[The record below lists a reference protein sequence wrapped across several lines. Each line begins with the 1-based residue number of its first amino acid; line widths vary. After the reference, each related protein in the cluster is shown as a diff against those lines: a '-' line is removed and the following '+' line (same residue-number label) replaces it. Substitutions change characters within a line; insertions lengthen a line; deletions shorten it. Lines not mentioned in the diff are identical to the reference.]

1 MKILLHSNGV
11 SLSKELREFIS
22 SRLIDDLSQMTRS
35 INRVNFYFQ
44 DNNGP
49 KGGCDKSCRLV
60 IHLRRR
66 PPVVIQE
73 QDAELTPL
81 IYRLLE
87 RAGQTLQRRITT
99 RRERTNSVSMSG
111 E

>member
-11 SLSKELREFIS
+11 LLSQELREFLS
-22 SRLIDDLSQMTRS
+22 SRLTDELSRMDRS
-35 INRVNFYFQ
+35 INRVNIYFQ
-44 DNNGP
+44 DSNGP
-49 KGGCDKSCRLV
+49 KGGCDKTCRLV

-81 IYRLLE
+81 IHRLLE
-87 RAGQTLQRRITT
+87 RAGQTLQRRNTS

>member
-11 SLSKELREFIS
+11 PLSNELRELLS
-22 SRLIDDLSQMTRS
+22 SRLTDELSRMARI
-35 INRVNFYFQ
+35 INRVNVYFY
-44 DNNGP
+44 DSNGP
-49 KGGCDKSCRLV
+49 KGGRDKACRLV

-81 IYRLLE
+81 IYRLAE
-87 RAGQTLQRRITT
+87 RTGQTLQRRNSS
-99 RRERTNSVSMSG
+99 RRDRTNSVSMSG